1 MTEELLNTILA
12 AVGVIISG
20 LAAWAAEALVSW
32 IKTKIKD
39 KKFQMFLEKITYIVR
54 DAVQAVYQ
62 EFVDGLKKQGKF
74 DEEAQTMVKDK
85 AIEIIECQLT
95 ASMREFIEE
104 NFGDLEL
111 WIAHKI
117 ESIIYEAKHSN

>member
-1 MTEELLNTILA
+1 MSGELLNTILA

-32 IKTKIKD
+32 LKMKVKD

-74 DEEAQTMVKDK
+74 DEEAKRMVKDK
-85 AIEIIECQLT
+85 AIEIIETQLT

-104 NFGDLEL
+104 NFGEVEQ

-117 ESIIYEAKHSN
+117 ESMIYDAKH